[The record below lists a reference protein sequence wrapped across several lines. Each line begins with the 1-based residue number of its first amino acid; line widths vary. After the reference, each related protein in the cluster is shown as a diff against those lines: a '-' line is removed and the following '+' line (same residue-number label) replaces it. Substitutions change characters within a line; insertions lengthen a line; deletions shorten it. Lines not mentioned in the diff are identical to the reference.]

1 MKATGS
7 RAEVMHGAAKSTTGG
22 LTKKNLVLDKK
33 DGSIKSKAMKKRGKE
48 DHLKEWRAAVE
59 KARKKLG
66 LKGFHAL
73 SKDSELYKEAK
84 KIYGK

>member
-22 LTKKNLVLDKK
+22 LTKKNLVRDKK

-48 DHLKEWRAAVE
+48 DHLKEWRDAVK
-59 KARKKLG
+59 KARKQLG
-66 LKGFHAL
+66 VKGFEPLHP
-73 SKDSELYKEAK
+73 DRELYKLAK

>member
-7 RAEVMHGAAKSTTGG
+7 RAEVMHGVAKATSGG
-22 LTKKNLVLDKK
+22 LTKSKLTKGK
-33 DGSIKSKAMKKRGKE
+33 DGSIKE
-48 DHLKEWRAAVE
+48 DHLKAWRDAVK
-59 KARKKLG
+59 KARKNLG
-66 LKGFHAL
+66 IDGFQAL

>member
-7 RAEVMHGAAKSTTGG
+7 RAEVMHGAAKTTTGG
-22 LTKKNLVLDKK
+22 LTKSKLTKGK

-48 DHLKEWRAAVE
+48 DHLK
-59 KARKKLG
+59 KLG
-66 LKGFHAL
+66 TDGFQAL

>member
-7 RAEVMHGAAKSTTGG
+7 RAEVMHGVAKATSGG
-22 LTKKNLVLDKK
+22 LTKSKLIKGK

-48 DHLKEWRAAVE
+48 DHLKDWRAAVK
-59 KARKKLG
+59 KARKNLG
-66 LKGFHAL
+66 IDGFQAL

>member
-7 RAEVMHGAAKSTTGG
+7 RAEVMHGEAKHTAGG
-22 LTKKNLVLDKK
+22 LTKSKLTRGK

-48 DHLKEWRAAVE
+48 DHLKGWRDAVK
-59 KARKKLG
+59 KARKELG
-66 LKGFHAL
+66 VEGFQAL
-73 SKDSELYKEAK
+73 SKDTELYKLAK

>member
-7 RAEVMHGAAKSTTGG
+7 RAEVMHGVAKATSGG
-22 LTKKNLVLDKK
+22 LTKSKLTKGK

-48 DHLKEWRAAVE
+48 DHLKAWREAVK
-59 KARKKLG
+59 KARKNLG
-66 LKGFHAL
+66 IDGFQAL

>member
-7 RAEVMHGAAKSTTGG
+7 RAEVMHGVAKATSGG
-22 LTKKNLVLDKK
+22 LTKSKLIKGK

-48 DHLKEWRAAVE
+48 DHLKAWRDAVK
-59 KARKKLG
+59 KARKNLG
-66 LKGFHAL
+66 IDGFQAL

>member
-7 RAEVMHGAAKSTTGG
+7 RAEVMHGVAKATSGG
-22 LTKKNLVLDKK
+22 LTKSKLIKGK

-48 DHLKEWRAAVE
+48 DHLKAWREAVK
-59 KARKKLG
+59 KARKNLG
-66 LKGFHAL
+66 IDGFQAL

>member
-7 RAEVMHGAAKSTTGG
+7 RAEVMHGVAKATSGG
-22 LTKKNLVLDKK
+22 LTKSKLIKGK

-48 DHLKEWRAAVE
+48 DHLKDWRDAVK
-59 KARKKLG
+59 KARKELE
-66 LKGFHAL
+66 LEGFQAL
-73 SKDSELYKEAK
+73 SKDSKLYKLAK

>member
-7 RAEVMHGAAKSTTGG
+7 RAEVMHGIAKATTGG
-22 LTKKNLVLDKK
+22 LTKKDLVRDKK

-48 DHLKEWRAAVE
+48 DHLKEWRAAVA

-66 LKGFHAL
+66 IDGFQAL

-84 KIYGK
+84 KIYDK

>member
-7 RAEVMHGAAKSTTGG
+7 RAEVMHGVAKATTGG
-22 LTKKNLVLDKK
+22 LTKSKLTKGK

-48 DHLKEWRAAVE
+48 DHLKEWRDAVK

-66 LKGFHAL
+66 VDGFPGPFQGL
-73 SKDSELYKEAK
+73 RTLQGGQKNLW
-84 KIYGK
+84 

>member
-7 RAEVMHGAAKSTTGG
+7 RAEVMHGVAKATTGG
-22 LTKKNLVLDKK
+22 LPKSKLTKGK

-48 DHLKEWRAAVE
+48 DHLKEWRDAVK

-66 LKGFHAL
+66 TDGFQAL